1 MLRFLKLLTQ
11 SLLLL
16 LIALFSALAAMRLAI
31 HGREVRVP
39 DLRGLSMM
47 RAESVANA
55 SGLIVAVEDK
65 FYSHNVAQ
73 GEVISQFP
81 APASRVRRGWRI
93 RVAESLGPQRVTIPD
108 LKGQTELAA
117 TLNLHQRGLELGTV
131 SGVPSTIIPEGEIV
145 AQSPPPNATE
155 VTEPKVSVLI
165 AESPPKPEYVM
176 PDFVGQELSVAK
188 QKIAKA
194 GLLPAEASYAWQS
207 AGPEV
212 ATGSSSAEATGAR
225 IPKSGKIVGQRPAPG
240 AHINA
245 DTQIRLQ
252 VANPISQ

>member
-31 HGREVRVP
+31 HGGEVRVP
-39 DLRGLSMM
+39 DLRGVTIL
-47 RAESVANA
+47 RAQAAANS
-55 SGLIVAVEDK
+55 SGLIVEIEDR
-65 FYSHNVAQ
+65 FYSSSVSE

-81 APASRVRRGWRI
+81 SPGSRVRRGWRI

-117 TLNLHQRGLELGTV
+117 TLNLHQRGLELGTI
-131 SGVPSTIIPEGEIV
+131 SPVPSVAAPPGEIV

-155 VTEPKVSVLI
+155 VTEPKVNVLI
-165 AESPPKPEYVM
+165 AEPLAKPQYVM
-176 PDFVGQELSVAK
+176 PDFIGRDVASVK
-188 QKIAKA
+188 QRIAKA
-194 GLLPAEASYAWQS
+194 GLSAPQVSYAPGS
-207 AGPEV
+207 PIPRAEV
-212 ATGSSSAEATGAR
+212 PPADAAQAPAPIPSWAR
-225 IPKSGKIVGQRPAPG
+225 IVSQTPAPG
-240 AHINA
+240 SRISA

-252 VANPISQ
+252 VAK

>member
-39 DLRGLSMM
+39 DLRGMAM
-47 RAESVANA
+47 VRAEAVANG
-55 SGLIVAVEDK
+55 SGLIVSIEDR
-65 FYSHNVAQ
+65 FYSSSAGE

-81 APASRVRRGWRI
+81 APGSRVRRGWRI

-117 TLNLHQRGLELGTV
+117 TLNLHQRSLELGTI
-131 SGVPSTIIPEGEIV
+131 SPIPSTTAAPGEIV
-145 AQSPPPNATE
+145 AQSPPPDATE
-155 VTEPKVSVLI
+155 VAEPKVNVLI
-165 AESPPKPEYVM
+165 AEPSAKPEYVM
-176 PDFVGQELSVAK
+176 PDFIGRDLSFVK
-188 QKIAKA
+188 LKIAKA
-194 GLLPAEASYAWQS
+194 GLPPAQVSIVPAMPIAADQV
-207 AGPEV
+207 PTV
-212 ATGSSSAEATGAR
+212 NVPTPPAR
-225 IPKSGKIVGQRPAPG
+225 VPNSGKIIRQSPPPG
-240 AHINA
+240 SRVNA

-252 VANPISQ
+252 IAK

>member
-39 DLRGLSMM
+39 DLRNMPM
-47 RAESVANA
+47 VRAEAAANS
-55 SGLIVAVEDK
+55 SGLIVSVEDK
-65 FYSHNVAQ
+65 FYSSTVGE

-81 APASRVRRGWRI
+81 APGSRVRRGWRI

-117 TLNLHQRGLELGTV
+117 TLNLHQRGLELGTI
-131 SGVPSTIIPEGEIV
+131 SPIPSTSAPPGQIV
-145 AQSPPPNATE
+145 AQSPPPDATE
-155 VTEPKVSVLI
+155 VSEPKVNVLI
-165 AESPPKPEYVM
+165 AEPLAKPLYVM
-176 PDFVGQELSVAK
+176 PDFIGRDLSFAK
-188 QKIAKA
+188 QNIANA
-194 GLLPAEASYAWQS
+194 GLPAAQVTVAPAMPITAVEGSAASVTMAP
-207 AGPEV
+207 AI
-212 ATGSSSAEATGAR
+212 
-225 IPKSGKIVGQRPAPG
+225 IPKLGKIVSQSPAPG
-240 AHINA
+240 ARVSA

-252 VANPISQ
+252 IGR

>member
-39 DLRGLSMM
+39 DLRGMAM
-47 RAESVANA
+47 VRAEAAAND
-55 SGLIVAVEDK
+55 SGLIVSIEDR
-65 FYSHNVAQ
+65 FYSSTVGE

-81 APASRVRRGWRI
+81 AAGSRVRRGWRI

-117 TLNLHQRGLELGTV
+117 TLNLHQRSLELGTI
-131 SGVPSTIIPEGEIV
+131 SPVPSTTTPPGEIV
-145 AQSPPPNATE
+145 AQSPPPDATE
-155 VTEPKVSVLI
+155 VAEPKVNVLI
-165 AESPPKPEYVM
+165 AEPPAKPEYVM
-176 PDFVGQELSVAK
+176 PDFIGRDLSLAR

-194 GLLPAEASYAWQS
+194 GLPPPQVYLAPALPTAAVQAPPPNM
-207 AGPEV
+207 AVGPV
-212 ATGSSSAEATGAR
+212 R
-225 IPKSGKIVGQRPAPG
+225 IPNSGKIISQSPAPG
-240 AHINA
+240 SRVRA
-245 DTQIRLQ
+245 DTQTRLQ
-252 VANPISQ
+252 IAR

>member
-39 DLRGLSMM
+39 DLRNMSMV
-47 RAESVANA
+47 RAEAAANS
-55 SGLIVAVEDK
+55 SGLIVSIEDR
-65 FYSHNVAQ
+65 FYSPSVGE

-81 APASRVRRGWRI
+81 APGSRVRRGWRI

-117 TLNLHQRGLELGTV
+117 TLNLHQRGLELGTI
-131 SGVPSTIIPEGEIV
+131 SPIPSTTATPGEIV
-145 AQSPPPNATE
+145 AQSPPPDATE
-155 VTEPKVSVLI
+155 VSEPKVNVLI
-165 AESPPKPEYVM
+165 AEPLAKPEYVM
-176 PDFVGQELSVAK
+176 PDFIGRDLSFAK
-188 QKIAKA
+188 QKIANA
-194 GLLPAEASYAWQS
+194 GLPPAQVSVVPAV
-207 AGPEV
+207 P
-212 ATGSSSAEATGAR
+212 
-225 IPKSGKIVGQRPAPG
+225 IPADEISGIELTTPTAKSPTSGKIVNQSPAPG
-240 AHINA
+240 ARVST

-252 VANPISQ
+252 IGR

>member
-39 DLRGLSMM
+39 DLRGLPMM
-47 RAESVANA
+47 RAEEAANA
-55 SGLIVAVEDK
+55 SGLIVAVEDR
-65 FYSHNVAQ
+65 FYSANVPQ

-81 APASRVRRGWRI
+81 APGSRVRRGWRV

-131 SGVPSTIIPEGEIV
+131 SGVPSLMVAEGEIV

-155 VTEPKVSVLI
+155 VTEPKVNVLI
-165 AESPPKPEYVM
+165 AKAPSKPEYVM
-176 PDFVGQELSVAK
+176 PDFIGQELSAAK

-194 GLLPAEASYAWQS
+194 GLLAPEVSYAAQPGGAEAAPGNLSLVQVS
-207 AGPEV
+207 A
-212 ATGSSSAEATGAR
+212 
-225 IPKSGKIVGQRPAPG
+225 IPNSGKIVAERPAPG
-240 AHINA
+240 ARVTS
-245 DTQIRLQ
+245 DTQIRFE
-252 VANPISQ
+252 VVTPVSK

>member
-39 DLRGLSMM
+39 DLRNMPM
-47 RAESVANA
+47 VRAEAAANS
-55 SGLIVAVEDK
+55 SGLIVSVEDR
-65 FYSHNVAQ
+65 FYSSTVDE
-73 GEVISQFP
+73 GKVISQFP
-81 APASRVRRGWRI
+81 AAGSRVRSGWRI

-117 TLNLHQRGLELGTV
+117 TLNLHQRGLELGTI
-131 SGVPSTIIPEGEIV
+131 SPIPSTTAPPGEIV
-145 AQSPPPNATE
+145 AQSPPPDATE
-155 VTEPKVSVLI
+155 VSEPKVNVLI
-165 AESPPKPEYVM
+165 AEPPAKPEYVM
-176 PDFVGQELSVAK
+176 PDFVGRDLSFAQ

-194 GLLPAEASYAWQS
+194 GLPPAQVAVVPATPIAAEEGSAASIAM
-207 AGPEV
+207 PPP
-212 ATGSSSAEATGAR
+212 R
-225 IPKSGKIVGQRPAPG
+225 IPNLRKIVNQSPAPG
-240 AHINA
+240 ARITA

-252 VANPISQ
+252 IGR

>member
-39 DLRGLSMM
+39 DLRGMAM
-47 RAESVANA
+47 VRAESAANG
-55 SGLIVAVEDK
+55 SGLIVSVEDK
-65 FYSHNVAQ
+65 FYSSTVGE

-81 APASRVRRGWRI
+81 SPGSRVRRGWQI

-117 TLNLHQRGLELGTV
+117 TLNLHQRGLELGTI
-131 SGVPSTIIPEGEIV
+131 SPVPSTTTPPGEIV
-145 AQSPPPNATE
+145 AQSPPPDATE
-155 VTEPKVSVLI
+155 VSEPKVNVLI
-165 AESPPKPEYVM
+165 AEPLAKPEYVM
-176 PDFVGQELSVAK
+176 PDFIGRDLSFAK
-188 QKIAKA
+188 QKIANA
-194 GLLPAEASYAWQS
+194 GLAPAQVSVVPPVLAA
-207 AGPEV
+207 PNEV
-212 ATGSSSAEATGAR
+212 PALRTPTTATR
-225 IPKSGKIVGQRPAPG
+225 IPTSGKIVNQSPAPG
-240 AHINA
+240 ARVNA

-252 VANPISQ
+252 IGR

>member
-39 DLRGLSMM
+39 DLRNMPM
-47 RAESVANA
+47 VRAEAAANS
-55 SGLIVAVEDK
+55 SGLIVSIEDR
-65 FYSHNVAQ
+65 FYSSTVGE

-81 APASRVRRGWRI
+81 AAGSRVRRGWRI

-117 TLNLHQRGLELGTV
+117 TLNLHQRGLELGTI
-131 SGVPSTIIPEGEIV
+131 SPIPSITATPGEIV
-145 AQSPPPNATE
+145 AQSPPPDATE
-155 VTEPKVSVLI
+155 VAEPKVNVLI
-165 AESPPKPEYVM
+165 AEPPARREYVM
-176 PDFVGQELSVAK
+176 PDFIGRDLSFAK
-188 QKIAKA
+188 QKIANA
-194 GLLPAEASYAWQS
+194 GLPPAQVSVVPAMPIGADEGS
-207 AGPEV
+207 AVSVTMAP
-212 ATGSSSAEATGAR
+212 AK
-225 IPKSGKIVGQRPAPG
+225 IPNSGKIVSQSPAPG
-240 AHINA
+240 ARVSA

-252 VANPISQ
+252 IGT